1 MRIAVNTRFL
11 QKNQLEGYGHFINEI
26 FKIIV
31 FNNPQHEF
39 LFIFDRPF
47 SEEFIYSKNITAKIV
62 TPKARHALSFR
73 YWYDVKVPIVLKKWK
88 ADVFVSLDGFCSV
101 TTSVPQIVCI
111 HDLAFL
117 HYPKLIAKSHL
128 WYYKLMTPKFLKK
141 ASKIVTVSQ
150 YSKNDILKQY
160 KIQENKIEVIYSGIR
175 SKFCSINNA
184 EREKTKQLFSNGEE
198 YFLFV
203 GGVHPRKNV
212 MSLIKAFSIFKKW
225 TKSNMKLLVI
235 GRMAW
240 QYSEI
245 EEKLKT
251 YKYRNDVELLG
262 YADDTKLASIMSAAY
277 VLVHPSF
284 FEGFGSPIVEA
295 FHSAVPV
302 LTSNTSSMAE
312 IADDAALL
320 FDPNNIEDLAQQMI
334 LIYKDE
340 KLKKQLIEKGIERAK
355 DFSWNKTANKL
366 WECIESVATK

>member
-141 ASKIVTVSQ
+141 ASK
-150 YSKNDILKQY
+150 
-160 KIQENKIEVIYSGIR
+160 
-175 SKFCSINNA
+175 
-184 EREKTKQLFSNGEE
+184 
-198 YFLFV
+198 
-203 GGVHPRKNV
+203 
-212 MSLIKAFSIFKKW
+212 
-225 TKSNMKLLVI
+225 
-235 GRMAW
+235 
-240 QYSEI
+240 
-245 EEKLKT
+245 
-251 YKYRNDVELLG
+251 
-262 YADDTKLASIMSAAY
+262 
-277 VLVHPSF
+277 
-284 FEGFGSPIVEA
+284 
-295 FHSAVPV
+295 
-302 LTSNTSSMAE
+302 
-312 IADDAALL
+312 
-320 FDPNNIEDLAQQMI
+320 
-334 LIYKDE
+334 
-340 KLKKQLIEKGIERAK
+340 
-355 DFSWNKTANKL
+355 
-366 WECIESVATK
+366 

>member
-101 TTSVPQIVCI
+101 TTSVPQVVCI

-117 HYPKLIAKSHL
+117 HYPKLIAKSHF

-175 SKFCSINNA
+175 SEFCSVNNA

-302 LTSNTSSMAE
+302 LTSNTSSMVE

>member
-73 YWYDVKVPIVLKKWK
+73 YWYDIKVPIVLKKWK

-150 YSKNDILKQY
+150 YSKNDIIKQY

-302 LTSNTSSMAE
+302 LTSNTSSMVE

-340 KLKKQLIEKGIERAK
+340 KLKKQLIEKGIKRAK